1 MSEKLLIL
9 HAEDDPNDVMLVGL
23 AFRKAAIP
31 ATLRVVN
38 DGEQLIQY
46 LSGEGPFADR
56 KAHALP
62 ALLLLDL
69 KLPRR
74 SGFEVLS
81 WVRGH
86 EDLRR
91 LPIVMLTSSA
101 QPEDINRCYE
111 MGANS
116 YVVKPAVLE
125 DLVAMAKTISAYW
138 LEFNARPAITA
149 GD

>member
-9 HAEDDPNDVMLVGL
+9 HAEDDPNDVLLVGL
-23 AFRKAAIP
+23 GFRKAAIP
-31 ATLRVVN
+31 AVLRIVN
-38 DGEQLIQY
+38 DGEQVIQY
-46 LSGEGPFADR
+46 LAGEGPFADR
-56 KAHALP
+56 TANPLP

-81 WVRGH
+81 WVRSH
-86 EDLRR
+86 DDLRR

-101 QPEDINRCYE
+101 QAEDINRCYE

-116 YVVKPAVLE
+116 YVVKPSVLE
-125 DLVAMAKTISAYW
+125 DLVTMAKKISAYW
-138 LEFNARPAITA
+138 LEFNARPALGPA
-149 GD
+149 D